1 VAAINSLIL
10 PDSPLST
17 FWSIIVGLVVV
28 WVTVMLSMI
37 EMKYGKWTGIIGT
50 IVRLL
55 TLFIFLGLVVVF
67 LVQNGKPAGTVTVAD
82 MKPTLVGSSAS
93 SACCSSC
100 SSASS
105 SPAAPL
111 RR

>member
-1 VAAINSLIL
+1 M
-10 PDSPLST
+10 ST
-17 FWSIIVGLVVV
+17 CWSIVVGLVVV

-50 IVRLL
+50 VVRLL
-55 TLFIFLGLVVVF
+55 TLFVFLALVVVF
-67 LVQNGKPAGTVTVAD
+67 LVQNGKPEGTVTTAD
-82 MKPTLVGSSAS
+82 LKPSHRRVPRPS

-105 SPAAPL
+105 SRAARP

>member
-1 VAAINSLIL
+1 MAAINSLIL
-10 PDSPLST
+10 DEPMST
-17 FWSIIVGLVVV
+17 GWSIVVGLAVV

-50 IVRLL
+50 VVRLL
-55 TLFIFLGLVVVF
+55 TLFIFLALVVVF
-67 LVQNGKPAGTVTVAD
+67 LAQNGKPEGTITVAI
-82 MKPTLVGSSAS
+82 SSRRSWASWPS

-105 SPAAPL
+105 SPAGRP